1 MSKRDKRLLQLR
13 PKRTDSWA
21 DPHIREPER
30 YNCPEGHAHIYILGK
45 RYRIPVLLD
54 SGSNIFLINE
64 QLVGDLLI
72 PYHSRTDAVQIQ
84 GFTGESISSGG
95 TNFTKPLFLE
105 IGSNKHLSLVS
116 CEIAPAGKYG
126 MIIPFGWWHQEHP
139 ITDIANPENWSF
151 NDNECQSHLLPEDE
165 GISVEWDEDVLND
178 PNAVVIGRIEK
189 VDDEKVTIIDRLP
202 ERYHD
207 YLDLFRPSTA
217 EKLAPRR
224 TFDHAIDLKPDTQ
237 PPWGP
242 IYPLSQKQLEALRK
256 YLDDMLKQGKI
267 SPSKSPAGAPILFV
281 PKPDGRLRLVVDY
294 RGLNKVTIH
303 NKYPIPLMTEL
314 RDQVR
319 DAQIFTK
326 LDLKDGFHL
335 IRVRK
340 GDEWKT
346 AFRTRYGHYQY
357 RVMPFGLVNAPA
369 TFQTMM
375 NEIL

>member
-13 PKRTDSWA
+13 PKRTDRRA
-21 DPHIREPER
+21 DPRIREPER

-64 QLVGDLLI
+64 QLVKDLHI

-116 CEIAPAGKYG
+116 CEIAPTGKYG

-151 NDNECQSHLLPEDE
+151 NDDECRSHLLPEDE

-189 VDDEKVTIIDRLP
+189 VDDEKITIIDRLP

-207 YLDLFRPSTA
+207 YLNLFRPSTA
-217 EKLAPRR
+217 AKLAPRR

-237 PPWGP
+237 PP
-242 IYPLSQKQLEALRK
+242 
-256 YLDDMLKQGKI
+256 
-267 SPSKSPAGAPILFV
+267 
-281 PKPDGRLRLVVDY
+281 
-294 RGLNKVTIH
+294 
-303 NKYPIPLMTEL
+303 
-314 RDQVR
+314 
-319 DAQIFTK
+319 
-326 LDLKDGFHL
+326 
-335 IRVRK
+335 
-340 GDEWKT
+340 
-346 AFRTRYGHYQY
+346 
-357 RVMPFGLVNAPA
+357 
-369 TFQTMM
+369 
-375 NEIL
+375 